1 MSDSYIKLNKPRRNI
16 IYTKLQLKSPK
27 KIINNEFPTSLT
39 TSLDSSRIESKFN
52 INIFKLPKALN
63 LYSIYNLSLSR
74 NYSNSPNKKNQLKF
88 ITKLK
93 DNSYSES
100 VSVKNNTLNKTIN
113 IHNDCIL
120 KQIKEKNNTEVD
132 DNKFDNSNNNKI
144 NSNLKRIKIPKL
156 KKNESSKIQC
166 LMREKFYCDVEK
178 KMNNNFKKNNC
189 SSDKKLLNKM
199 IHLNQVVS
207 FWKGVCDI
215 VHPIITIEKYKES
228 KNKFNKFIKN
238 DSQIYSKHKPLPKIF
253 TNSKLLEIKHNEKLK
268 NKIKFIKILKENKKI
283 ISE

>member
-27 KIINNEFPTSLT
+27 KIINNEFPISLT

-52 INIFKLPKALN
+52 INIFKLPKAIN

-74 NYSNSPNKKNQLKF
+74 NYSNSPNKKTQLKF
-88 ITKLK
+88 LTKLK

-166 LMREKFYCDVEK
+166 LMREKFYC
-178 KMNNNFKKNNC
+178 C
-189 SSDKKLLNKM
+189 
-199 IHLNQVVS
+199 
-207 FWKGVCDI
+207 
-215 VHPIITIEKYKES
+215 
-228 KNKFNKFIKN
+228 
-238 DSQIYSKHKPLPKIF
+238 
-253 TNSKLLEIKHNEKLK
+253 
-268 NKIKFIKILKENKKI
+268 
-283 ISE
+283 

>member
-1 MSDSYIKLNKPRRNI
+1 MSESYIKLNKPRRNI

-74 NYSNSPNKKNQLKF
+74 NYNNSPHKKTQLKF
-88 ITKLK
+88 LTKLK

-120 KQIKEKNNTEVD
+120 KQIKEKNNIEVD

-156 KKNESSKIQC
+156 KKNESSNS
-166 LMREKFYCDVEK
+166 DVKK
-178 KMNNNFKKNNC
+178 KMSNNFKKNNF
-189 SSDKKLLNKM
+189 SSDKKILNKM

-268 NKIKFIKILKENKKI
+268 NKIKFMKILKENKKL